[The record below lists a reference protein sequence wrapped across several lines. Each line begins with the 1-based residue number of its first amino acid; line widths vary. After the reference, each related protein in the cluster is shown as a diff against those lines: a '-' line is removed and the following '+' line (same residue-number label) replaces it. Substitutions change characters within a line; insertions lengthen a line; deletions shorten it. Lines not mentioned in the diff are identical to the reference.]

1 LHAYC
6 SGRSEARGAAGSLV
20 YPFGVNE
27 SQLQAVEQ
35 AFASQISLIEGPPG
49 TGKTQT
55 ILNIIA
61 NIVLR
66 GKTVAILSNNNT
78 AVENVCEKLR
88 KVGLDYLVARLG
100 KKENREGFFA
110 DPPAM
115 PVGTPAAARSLPDIE
130 AVLQNLKQHLHARNA
145 AAILQAE
152 VDELKL
158 ERKRLLQWPSENEVA
173 SPPVSL
179 E

>member
-1 LHAYC
+1 MKTEDVEFALEAPIKGEAVFSYFLAVAKARVAHAGSDAEKCRAENVQRQLEGLLPHAGTALHAYC

-55 ILNIIA
+55 ILNIVA

-66 GKTVAILSNNNT
+66 GKNR
-78 AVENVCEKLR
+78 CH
-88 KVGLDYLVARLG
+88 LV
-100 KKENREGFFA
+100 
-110 DPPAM
+110 
-115 PVGTPAAARSLPDIE
+115 
-130 AVLQNLKQHLHARNA
+130 Q
-145 AAILQAE
+145 
-152 VDELKL
+152 
-158 ERKRLLQWPSENEVA
+158 
-173 SPPVSL
+173 
-179 E
+179 